1 MGYRLRAGC
10 CAAWLL
16 CALQLSGSAG
26 AQTYPSKPVRLL
38 VPAAPG
44 GGLDIM
50 GRVIGQALN
59 AMLGQPVVVDNRP
72 GAGVMLGTEMASKAA
87 PDGYTLLVVN
97 ANLAP
102 NAILH
107 DKLAVV
113 KSLTAV
119 ILIAE
124 LPNVLAV
131 PASSPVNS
139 LKELIALAKST
150 TLTYGSAG
158 HGTVGNI
165 CAEMLKLAIG
175 ADITHVPYKGGGP
188 VMAALIGG
196 EVSMGLVSLA
206 STLPH
211 VKSGRVRML
220 AVSSSQRSRLAP
232 EIPTL
237 SETVRGVALESWV
250 GLLAPAGTP
259 PQIVRTLNAS
269 VLKAIGTPDVQQ
281 RLVAQG
287 YDVKGSTPEEFHRLI
302 QADIATYSKII
313 RAAGIRID

>member
-1 MGYRLRAGC
+1 MAGSLRAGC
-10 CAAWLL
+10 CAALLL
-16 CALQLSGSAG
+16 CALHLSGSAG
-26 AQTYPSKPVRLL
+26 AQTYPVKPVRLV

-59 AMLGQPVVVDNRP
+59 AMLGQPVVVDNRQ
-72 GAGVMLGTEMASKAA
+72 GAGVMLGTEIASRAA
-87 PDGYTLLVVN
+87 PDGYTLLMVN

-113 KSLTAV
+113 KSLAAV
-119 ILIAE
+119 ILIAD

-139 LKELIALAKST
+139 LKELLALAKST

-175 ADITHVPYKGGGP
+175 ANITHVPYKGGGP

-206 STLPH
+206 STMPH
-211 VKSGRVRML
+211 VKSGRVKML

-237 SETVRGVALESWV
+237 AETVRGVALESWV

-259 PQIVRTLNAS
+259 TQIVRTLNAS

-287 YDVKGSTPEEFHRLI
+287 YDVKGGTPEEFHQLI

-313 RAAGIRID
+313 RAAGIRVD